1 MIPIMTYDPSP
12 ANPSPGTVLSLHVVF
27 LGMSSLHTLTLV
39 LKVSLC
45 LKNRIILVD
54 IVGGKNVF
62 YSVICFS
69 HGTFFFLKVV
79 EVERKCLKIDFDH
92 VG

>member
-1 MIPIMTYDPSP
+1 MIPVMTYSPSS

-54 IVGGKNVF
+54 IVGGKDVF
-62 YSVICFS
+62 YSEICFS
-69 HGTFFFLKVV
+69 SWYFFSFFF
-79 EVERKCLKIDFDH
+79 
-92 VG
+92 